1 MKLVNTLSIL
11 GISIGMMFLLGM
23 SLTNQPQT
31 AQATGGAGQI
41 KDLIDPMIERAI
53 EYIKQ
58 GNMELAL
65 EEIESLQKEL
75 SDTYEA
81 DKED

>member
-1 MKLVNTLSIL
+1 MKLVNKTLSIL
-11 GISIGMMFLLGM
+11 GISIGMFLLGM
-23 SLTNQPQT
+23 SALSSIEE
-31 AQATGGAGQI
+31 AQATGGVGQI

-53 EYIKQ
+53 QYLNE
-58 GNMELAL
+58 GNIELAL

-81 DKED
+81 DKD